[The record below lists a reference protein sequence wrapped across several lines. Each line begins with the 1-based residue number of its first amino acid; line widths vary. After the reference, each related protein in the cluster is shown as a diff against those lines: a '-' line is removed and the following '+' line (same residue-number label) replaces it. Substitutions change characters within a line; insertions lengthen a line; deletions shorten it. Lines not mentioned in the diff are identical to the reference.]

1 MRARLLLIALAAFA
15 IYASWERWRLRPLTV
30 PPGVLAPDAPQQE
43 QPSADELR
51 SAAAPP
57 PQLGDVRIHPVAPY
71 RISARL
77 LSREPYWWG
86 RAGRL
91 SPLDFAVGWGPMS
104 DSAVLQLLQIS
115 QSGRYFWLRWERPPL
130 PPEQLMRH
138 AANMHL
144 VPRDRRVRAAL
155 DTMRPG
161 QLIRLRGWLIDASS
175 DDGWSWNT
183 SRTRDDSG
191 DGSCELMWVD
201 DATAIAR

>member
-1 MRARLLLIALAAFA
+1 MRARLLLIALVAFA
-15 IYASWERWRLRPLTV
+15 LYSGWERWRLRPLAV
-30 PPGVLAPDAPQQE
+30 PAGVLAPDAPRQDMLG
-43 QPSADELR
+43 ADEPP

-57 PQLGDVRIHPVAPY
+57 AQLGAIRIRPVARY
-71 RISARL
+71 DISARL

-86 RAGRL
+86 RGGRF

-104 DSAVLQLLQIS
+104 DSAVRDALQIS
-115 QSGRYFWLRWERPPL
+115 QSGRYFWLRWDSPPL
-130 PPEQLMRH
+130 APAQLMRH

-201 DATAIAR
+201 DATTKAR